1 MNKPISDMTLRE
13 LQLYRKH
20 QKNLDKAKT
29 NQIKQLRKRVMRAQ
43 LLKDMGVTPKS
54 VKNLNQRSKKMLHKS
69 EVSLGKYFN
78 NVEYRLDQVDKI
90 TYKIG
95 NKIDR
100 VTSVNS
106 DEVDEMLLNVELD
119 MLQDKLDDELF
130 LCILDD
136 PSLNVPSHSV
146 TL

>member
-20 QKNLDKAKT
+20 QKKLDKAKKH
-29 NQIKQLRKRVMRAQ
+29 QMKQLRKRVMRAQ
-43 LLKDMGVTPKS
+43 LLKDMGITPKS
-54 VKNLNQRSKKMLHKS
+54 VKKLNQHSKIMLHKL
-69 EVSLGKYFN
+69 EGALGKHFN

-90 TYKIG
+90 TYKVG

-119 MLQDKLDDELF
+119 MLQDKLDDKLF